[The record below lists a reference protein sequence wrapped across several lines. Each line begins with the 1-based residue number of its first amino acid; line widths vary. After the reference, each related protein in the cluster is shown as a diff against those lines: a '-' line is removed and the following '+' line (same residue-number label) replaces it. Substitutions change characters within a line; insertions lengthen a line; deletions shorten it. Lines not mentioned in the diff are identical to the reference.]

1 MFLGYQDQSQ
11 TIGLLFWAWTYFR
24 EVFRLGHD
32 LCLILGSVGFV
43 CCFAETRLGHVNWPH
58 PSHHL
63 GKLLPPQQAPPPKY
77 LEPVGIGLDWFTKYP
92 IFNIIKE
99 RPKSYII

>member
-1 MFLGYQDQSQ
+1 MLVSCSIRLILLLGKEILSQ
-11 TIGLLFWAWTYFR
+11 TIGLLFWARTYFR

-32 LCLILGSVGFV
+32 LCLILGGVGFV
-43 CCFAETRLGHVNWPH
+43 CCFAETRLSHVNWPH

-63 GKLLPPQQAPPPKY
+63 GKLLPPQQAPPPEY

-92 IFNIIKE
+92 I
-99 RPKSYII
+99 